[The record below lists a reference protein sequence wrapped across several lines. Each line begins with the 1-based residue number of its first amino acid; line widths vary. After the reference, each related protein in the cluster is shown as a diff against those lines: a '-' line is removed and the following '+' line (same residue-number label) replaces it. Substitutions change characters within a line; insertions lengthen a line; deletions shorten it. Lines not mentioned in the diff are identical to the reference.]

1 MVADG
6 ARVRFYNF
14 LYLSMVRRHMKFS
27 AGWDDMKRIIEE
39 LRIEDPGGY
48 YIIRNRDGDHGNSM
62 LILQTSKQ

>member
-1 MVADG
+1 
-6 ARVRFYNF
+6 
-14 LYLSMVRRHMKFS
+14 MKFS
-27 AGWDDMKRIIEE
+27 AGWDDVKRIIEE